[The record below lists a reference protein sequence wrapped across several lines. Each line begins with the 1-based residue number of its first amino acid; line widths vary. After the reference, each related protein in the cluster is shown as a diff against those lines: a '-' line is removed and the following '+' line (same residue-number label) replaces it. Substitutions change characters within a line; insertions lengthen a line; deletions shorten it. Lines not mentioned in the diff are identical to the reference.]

1 MNPLIELD
9 LVLAFYFGCTSE
21 LVVCVKVNLIRIN
34 KPSLRDYNSLLP
46 LFHLI
51 TTGFRHSI
59 RESPHIFSDKGIFPD
74 FHSNFG
80 KGLSDLSLP
89 YVDSTGSVPHGLDQV
104 HVHDVSEKTTIFV
117 GTETCTFNF
126 LSH

>member
-1 MNPLIELD
+1 MNPLVEPD

-51 TTGFRHSI
+51 RTGFRHSI
-59 RESPHIFSDKGIFPD
+59 RESPHIFSDKGIF
-74 FHSNFG
+74 S
-80 KGLSDLSLP
+80 GLSFEFWKGFVRL
-89 YVDSTGSVPHGLDQV
+89 
-104 HVHDVSEKTTIFV
+104 VSAV
-117 GTETCTFNF
+117 C
-126 LSH
+126 